1 MLHLKILVQEL
12 KQFSPPKKSDPLSA
26 GFDIGGT
33 NIRGLA
39 LGNDGELTEL
49 HQRRHFGDLK
59 SIVDSIVEISMQI
72 ETTTNK
78 KIRNIGIG
86 CAGLVDSN
94 GVVKTSPNIQA
105 IENFPLRTDVEEKM
119 QIPVVVENDANCAA
133 WAEAKLGAAQ
143 GRNNA
148 IVVSFGTGIG
158 AGILLNGELQKGA
171 SGYAGEIG
179 HMVIEKEGLACP
191 CGKRG
196 CWEQYA
202 SGSALGRIANEMLN
216 EKTITKMKT
225 NTDFQNTL
233 ITSEQIGIAAQENHP
248 EAIRVIKAY
257 SEQVAIGLG
266 NLTKALDPEVII
278 LGGAITAIGEPLLQP
293 IKKSYAEIAA
303 SESDSANVEILLAR
317 FGNKAGS
324 IGAAIFANQIL

>member
-1 MLHLKILVQEL
+1 
-12 KQFSPPKKSDPLSA
+12 
-26 GFDIGGT
+26 
-33 NIRGLA
+33 
-39 LGNDGELTEL
+39 
-49 HQRRHFGDLK
+49 
-59 SIVDSIVEISMQI
+59 MQI
-72 ETTTNK
+72 QITTNK
-78 KIRNIGIG
+78 KIRSIGIG

-105 IENFPLRTDVEEKM
+105 IENFPLRTEVEEKM
-119 QIPVVVENDANCAA
+119 QIPVLVENDANCAA
-133 WAEAKLGAAQ
+133 WAEAKLGSAQ
-143 GRNNA
+143 NSNNA

-216 EKTITKMKT
+216 EKTITKMKS
-225 NTDFQNTL
+225 NTGSRDTS

-248 EAIRVIKAY
+248 EAIRVIKVY

-293 IKKSYAEIAA
+293 IKESYAEIAD
-303 SESDSANVEILLAR
+303 SGLDSANVEIRLAR

>member
-1 MLHLKILVQEL
+1 L
-12 KQFSPPKKSDPLSA
+12 KQFLPPKKSDLLSA

-33 NIRGLA
+33 SIRGLA
-39 LGNDGELTEL
+39 LGHDRELTQL
-49 HQRRHFGDLK
+49 HQKKHLGDLK
-59 SIVDSIVEISMQI
+59 SIVNSIVDISMQI
-72 ETTTNK
+72 QITTNK
-78 KIRNIGIG
+78 KIRSIGIG

-105 IENFPLRTDVEEKM
+105 IENFPLRTEVEEKM
-119 QIPVVVENDANCAA
+119 QIPVLVENDANCAA
-133 WAEAKLGAAQ
+133 WAEAKLGSAQ
-143 GRNNA
+143 NSNNA

-202 SGSALGRIANEMLN
+202 SGSALGKIANEVLDD
-216 EKTITKMKT
+216 KTIIKMKSK
-225 NTDFQNTL
+225 TDFQNTS

-248 EAIRVIKAY
+248 EAIRVIKVY

-293 IKKSYAEIAA
+293 IKESYAEIAD
-303 SESDSANVEILLAR
+303 SGLDSANVEIRLAR

>member
-1 MLHLKILVQEL
+1 MPHLKTLVQEL
-12 KQFSPPKKSDPLSA
+12 KKSSLPKNSDLLSA

-39 LGNDGELTEL
+39 LGNDGELTQL
-49 HQRRHFGDLK
+49 HQRKHLGDLK
-59 SIVDSIVEISMQI
+59 SIVNSIVDISMQI
-72 ETTTNK
+72 QITTNK

-105 IENFPLRTDVEEKM
+105 IENFPLRTEVEEKL
-119 QIPVVVENDANCAA
+119 QIPVIVENDANCAA

-143 GRNNA
+143 DSNNV

-179 HMVIEKEGLACP
+179 HMVIEKGGLACP

-216 EKTITKMKT
+216 EKTITKIKS
-225 NTDFQNTL
+225 NTGSQNAS

-293 IKKSYAEIAA
+293 IKESYLEVTG
-303 SESDSANVEILLAR
+303 SGLDSTTVEILLAR